1 MKKVLA
7 HYLVLLSATTIVEAL
22 KRTKVEIN
30 NAPNVAK
37 PLTVLQYL
45 AESTPTGVIV
55 KKNADLINDFKAQL
69 ATAMDS
75 DELAKQDVIN
85 LLEDIAEH
93 AEVIAAEAAD
103 VPKQKRA
110 ARKPKAEIAEEN
122 PTGA

>member
-1 MKKVLA
+1 MKKLLA

-55 KKNADLINDFKAQL
+55 KKNAALINDFKEQL

-93 AEVIAAEAAD
+93 AEVIATEAAAA
-103 VPKQKRA
+103 PKQKRA